1 LPSSKKYP
9 PASVFIKEAER
20 IVKEAKERGLVLRI
34 MGAIAIHIHCPK
46 FAGLHRKLERLGERM
61 FPDIDFMSIRE
72 SRKKLPE
79 FFEGLGYT
87 CNKAVM
93 AIFGLKRHIYYGSEI
108 PMIDVFFEKLSMCHE
123 IDFRDRIKVDYP
135 TVSLADLLLGK
146 MQIVKINLKDI
157 KDTVVLLREHG
168 VGESDDETVNSKY
181 IAKLL
186 SKDWGFYY
194 TMTTNLR
201 ETKERLPT
209 LKALNKEDISDV
221 RTKIDELLEAI
232 ERQPK
237 SIGWR
242 MRAKI
247 GTKKKWYEEVEEVV
261 R

>member
-1 LPSSKKYP
+1 
-9 PASVFIKEAER
+9 VFIKEAER
-20 IVKEAKERGLVLRI
+20 IVREAQERGLVLRI
-34 MGAIAIHIHCPK
+34 IGAIAIHMHCPK
-46 FAGLHRKLERLGERM
+46 FAGLHHKLERLGGRM
-61 FPDIDFMSIRE
+61 FPDIDFMSIKE

-79 FFEGLGYT
+79 FFEEMGYT
-87 CNKAVM
+87 CDKAVM

-108 PMIDVFFEKLSMCHE
+108 PMIDVFFDKLSMCHE
-123 IDFRDRIKVDYP
+123 IDLRDRIMVDYP
-135 TVSLADLLLGK
+135 TISLADLLLGK

-168 VGESDDETVNSKY
+168 VGESDNETVNSKY

-201 ETKERLPT
+201 EIKERLPT
-209 LKALNKEDISDV
+209 LKPLNKEDISNIE
-221 RTKIDELLEAI
+221 TKIDKLLETV
-232 ERQPK
+232 EKEPK
-237 SIGWR
+237 SMAWR

>member
-1 LPSSKKYP
+1 MPGSKKYP
-9 PASVFIKEAER
+9 SPSVFIKEAER

-79 FFEGLGYT
+79 FFEELGYT
-87 CNKAVM
+87 CDKAVM

-108 PMIDVFFEKLSMCHE
+108 PMIDVFFDKLSMCHE
-123 IDFRDRIKVDYP
+123 IDFRNRIKIDYP
-135 TVSLADLLLGK
+135 TVSLAGLLLGK
-146 MQIVKINLKDI
+146 TQIVQINLKDV

-194 TMTTNLR
+194 TVTTNLKQI
-201 ETKERLPT
+201 KEGLPT

-232 ERQPK
+232 EREPK
-237 SIGWR
+237 SMGWR

>member
-1 LPSSKKYP
+1 M
-9 PASVFIKEAER
+9 FIKEAER
-20 IVKEAKERGLVLRI
+20 IVREAQERGLVLRI
-34 MGAIAIHIHCPK
+34 MGAIAIHMHCSK
-46 FAGLHRKLERLGERM
+46 FAGLHRELERLGEGM
-61 FPDIDFMSIRE
+61 FPDIDFMSIKE

-79 FFEGLGYT
+79 FFEEMGYT
-87 CNKAVM
+87 CDKAVM

-108 PMIDVFFEKLSMCHE
+108 PMIDVFFDKLSMCHE
-123 IDFRDRIKVDYP
+123 IDLRDRIMVDYP
-135 TVSLADLLLGK
+135 TISLADLLLGK

-168 VGESDDETVNSKY
+168 VGESDNETVNSKY

-201 ETKERLPT
+201 EIKERLPT
-209 LKALNKEDISDV
+209 LKPLNKEDISNIE
-221 RTKIDELLEAI
+221 TKIDKLLETV
-232 ERQPK
+232 EKEPK
-237 SIGWR
+237 SMAWR